1 MAKRVGSAWMGSA
14 EMVRPSPVGAART
27 LPRPRLKALA
37 WLFVLGHLFFAEVA
51 GLSYIYLPHA
61 WDESPPGV
69 LVPSASLL
77 YRALVG
83 LWAHWD
89 GRWYLA
95 IAQHGYP
102 VTDNLA
108 TAFFPLYPLALHFLG
123 GASALGGVLL
133 SLAAMAYF
141 YWMFYALV
149 AEDLGERIAWYTMAA
164 LAFFPTAFY
173 TQAVYSEP
181 LFLALAVTTF
191 YWLRRERWWLAAL
204 FAVLSSLVTMYGIL
218 LAVPLAWRI
227 WRKHGLRLRR
237 FGPVLAVPSGIVGYV
252 IFLTI
257 RYHYPLVF
265 EAAQRKGWGRAFAF
279 FGQSLVE
286 GAVTAY
292 QALGSAFSPGT
303 LFAGGSPQP
312 IAMNFYDFA
321 FAVFAVII
329 LLLSLRWLAADL
341 WMYAALAVIVPLSY
355 PAQGNPL
362 MSFPRLVLEAFPLFI
377 GLGVLLSRS
386 VRFRQVYFAGALI
399 VGALFVAL
407 FATSHWV
414 A

>member
-1 MAKRVGSAWMGSA
+1 MAKRVGSTWL
-14 EMVRPSPVGAART
+14 GAADVVRT
-27 LPRPRLKALA
+27 DPVKTVRLSPHPRLKALL

-51 GLSYIYLPHA
+51 GLSYIYVPHA

-69 LVPSASLL
+69 LVPSAGLV

-89 GRWYLA
+89 GRWYLT
-95 IAQHGYP
+95 IAQHGYRD
-102 VTDNLA
+102 TLA
-108 TAFFPLYPLALHFLG
+108 TAFFPLYPLTLRILG
-123 GASALGGVLL
+123 GSSALGGVLI
-133 SLAAMAYF
+133 SLAAMGYV
-141 YWMFYALV
+141 YWMFYQLV
-149 AEDLGERIAWYTMAA
+149 AEDFGDRIAWYSVAA

-181 LFLALAVTTF
+181 LFLALAVTFF

-218 LAVPLAWRI
+218 LASPLAWAI
-227 WRKHGLRLRR
+227 WRRDGLRIGR
-237 FGPVLAVPSGIVGYV
+237 FGPVVVIPTGIVGY
-252 IFLTI
+252 IGYLTV
-257 RYHYPLVF
+257 RFHYPLVF
-265 EAAQRKGWGRAFAF
+265 EAAQHRGWGRTLAF
-279 FGQSLVE
+279 FGQTLVE

-292 QALGSAFSPGT
+292 QAMGSAFSPGT

-312 IAMNFYDFA
+312 VAMNFYDFA
-321 FAVFAVII
+321 FAVFAVVI
-329 LLLSLRWLAADL
+329 LLVSLRWLAADL

-362 MSFPRLVLEAFPLFI
+362 MSFPRLMLEAFPLFI

-386 VRFRQVYFAGALI
+386 ARFRQIYFPASLI
-399 VGALFVAL
+399 LGALFVAL